1 MITRRD
7 CLSRAGGKAAPSWAL
22 CCLMSGHDKLKS
34 EPVLVLPN
42 NTTMPE
48 CACVIER
55 ECELMGKNLGI
66 GSFDPGTRRGQVAH
80 GTVDHR
86 IDIDDQLRRRLNLC
100 AR

>member
-7 CLSRAGGKAAPSWAL
+7 CLSRTGGAAATSRAL
-22 CCLMSGHDKLKS
+22 CGLVSGLDKPES

-42 NTTMPE
+42 KSTIPE

-55 ECELMGKNLGI
+55 ECELMGKNLRI
-66 GSFDPGTRRGQVAH
+66 GGFDPGTRRGQVAH

-86 IDIDDQLRRRLNLC
+86 IDIDDQLCRRLNLC